1 MPVEPVEITPRQFE
15 SSIMRYVFNSKNNV
29 PVTNVL
35 MGMPGPRRK
44 LDIARVNR
52 TDEHM
57 PPHYERLE
65 YAKRLKMLSLNPCIY
80 GNIYGVLANS

>member
-1 MPVEPVEITPRQFE
+1 
-15 SSIMRYVFNSKNNV
+15 MRYVFNSKNNV

-35 MGMPGPRRK
+35 MGMPGPKRK
-44 LDIARVNR
+44 LDTARHNR

-65 YAKRLKMLSLNPCIY
+65 YAKRLKMLSLNPSVY
-80 GNIYGVLANS
+80 GNIYGVLGSS

>member
-1 MPVEPVEITPRQFE
+1 MPVEPLNLSLKDYE
-15 SSIMRYVFNSKNNV
+15 SSIMRNVFNSKSAV

-35 MGMPGPRRK
+35 MGMAGPRRRIDTAK
-44 LDIARVNR
+44 RNR